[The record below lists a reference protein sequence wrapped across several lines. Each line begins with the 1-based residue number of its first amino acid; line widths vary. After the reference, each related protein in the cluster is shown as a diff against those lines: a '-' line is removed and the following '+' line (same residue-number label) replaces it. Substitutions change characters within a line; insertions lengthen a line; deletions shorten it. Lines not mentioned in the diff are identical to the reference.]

1 MEREHPP
8 ETPDPGDRTDPT
20 ASRFSERSA
29 ATPRERQLEQAVV
42 QLLDALERCGG
53 DDRDCPHCGP
63 ARQFAVGLL
72 TEPLEGPEPEGWE
85 ERSERVRLSGR
96 LGAEMSFRVTKRGH
110 AIARFPLGVTGDDG
124 EASWH
129 QVVAFGA
136 RAERLRGRLTKGQR
150 VDVVGYWHDREARTR
165 GGRVQLVRE
174 LYAAAVLPS

>member
-1 MEREHPP
+1 MEREHPHHTP
-8 ETPDPGDRTDPT
+8 EPSERNTRT

-42 QLLDALERCGG
+42 QLLDALDRCGG
-53 DDRDCPHCGP
+53 DDLDCPHCGP

-72 TEPLEGPEPEGWE
+72 TEQPATPEDN
-85 ERSERVRLSGR
+85 ERAERVRLSGR
-96 LGAEMSFRVTKRGH
+96 LGADVSFRTTKGGSTV
-110 AIARFPLGVTGDDG
+110 ARFPLGVTGEGG

-136 RAERLRGRLTKGQR
+136 RAERLRGRLTKGHQ
-150 VDVVGYWHDREARTR
+150 VEVVGYWHDREARTR

-174 LYAAAVLPS
+174 LYAAAVLPR